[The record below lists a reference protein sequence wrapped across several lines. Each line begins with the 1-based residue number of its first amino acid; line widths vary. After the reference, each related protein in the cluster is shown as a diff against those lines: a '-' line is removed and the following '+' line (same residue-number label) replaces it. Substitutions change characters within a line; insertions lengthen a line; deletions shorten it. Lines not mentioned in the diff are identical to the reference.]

1 MEWGLKRLFV
11 PSPAAAAFS
20 TFALKSMHGMGEKIT
35 SEAGATLATYTRSIG
50 VAAQGSLESW
60 QDLGLGS
67 RHFAGSKRLSA
78 SVCWVKEAR
87 SLNGVQID
95 ATPGRS

>member
-1 MEWGLKRLFV
+1 MGINRLFV
-11 PSPAAAAFS
+11 PSTAAAAFP

-60 QDLGLGS
+60 QDLGLRS
-67 RHFAGSKRLSA
+67 RHLCWLKA
-78 SVCWVKEAR
+78 SV
-87 SLNGVQID
+87 GV
-95 ATPGRS
+95 GMLG